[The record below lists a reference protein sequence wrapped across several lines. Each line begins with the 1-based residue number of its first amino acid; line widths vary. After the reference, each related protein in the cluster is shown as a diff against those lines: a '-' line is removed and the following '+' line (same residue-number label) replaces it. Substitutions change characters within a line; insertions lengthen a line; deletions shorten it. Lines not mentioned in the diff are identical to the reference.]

1 MSLALAARFPAAGRP
16 HANACGHRHPS
27 LFCFRRT
34 RRPAGAQF
42 EGSNEVGVFSRLTN
56 SYALVCNGGAANFY
70 SVFEAE
76 LAEHIP
82 VVRCTIA
89 GCRFV
94 GRVTAGE
101 WDAPPRMPGPFAG
114 LAKRGA
120 AAGETSAIAVPQ
132 R

>member
-1 MSLALAARFPAAGRP
+1 MSARAPAAGRP
-16 HANACGHRHPS
+16 HEHALCHRHPS
-27 LFCFRRT
+27 LFCARAS

-101 WDAPPRMPGPFAG
+101 
-114 LAKRGA
+114 
-120 AAGETSAIAVPQ
+120 
-132 R
+132 